1 MRKRVYKKG
10 FWYDCYNIGIED
22 LDTFIGKL
30 YLGGKST
37 NEIAEYFFSKY
48 KITVSGR
55 NICKYVSKLGITRSK
70 SEGKAVAIKSG
81 RMVYRKKKAWEK
93 YSAKGISAGTRLK
106 VLTRDDFRCVLC
118 GNGRH
123 NGYSVELH
131 HKDGDS
137 SVEDNLETLCFLCH
151 RGLHENKKNL

>member
-55 NICKYVSKLGITRSK
+55 NICNYVSKLGITRSK

-81 RMVYRKKKAWEK
+81 RMVYRKKENVIFKILD
-93 YSAKGISAGTRLK
+93 YYK
-106 VLTRDDFRCVLC
+106 VDYKKDDVL
-118 GNGRH
+118 NMI
-123 NGYSVELH
+123 
-131 HKDGDS
+131 
-137 SVEDNLETLCFLCH
+137 
-151 RGLHENKKNL
+151 